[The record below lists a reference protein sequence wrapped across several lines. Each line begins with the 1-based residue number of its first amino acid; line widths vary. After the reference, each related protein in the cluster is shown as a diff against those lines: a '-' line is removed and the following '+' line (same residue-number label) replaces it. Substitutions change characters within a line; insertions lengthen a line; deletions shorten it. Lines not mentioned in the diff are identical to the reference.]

1 MISVQNLVKN
11 YEDVQAVRDISFK
24 VDEGAFFSFLG
35 VNGAGKSTT
44 ISILTTLLEKTS
56 GHVTIGG
63 YDIDRDSNEVRKL
76 ISVVF
81 QESLLDLTLTVR
93 ENLTIRGSLYG
104 LGGAKLKEAVNNA
117 IKITDATEFADRRYA
132 RLSGGQRRKADIA
145 RALVNTPR
153 LLFLDEPSTGL
164 DPKTRRDIL
173 DLIKDLQKKQGM
185 TVFLTTHYM
194 EEAAESDDIVI
205 INKGKIVANGTPAQ
219 LKEQYAY
226 DILKM
231 ELDNGARLKE
241 RLKNTTD
248 ALPIL
253 DKYRENITHFEVVS
267 GTLDDVFINLTE
279 ELNNA
284 D

>member
-1 MISVQNLVKN
+1 MISVQNLIKN
-11 YEDVQAVRDISFK
+11 YEDVQAVRDISFT

-63 YDIDRDSNEVRKL
+63 YDIDRNPNEIRSL

-81 QESLLDLTLTVR
+81 QENLLDLNLTVR

-104 LGGAKLKEAVNNA
+104 LGGGKLKEAVNNA
-117 IKITDATEFADRRYA
+117 LKITNAADFADRYYET
-132 RLSGGQRRKADIA
+132 LSGGQRRKADIA
-145 RALVNTPR
+145 RALVNMPR

-173 DLIKDLQKKQGM
+173 DLIRGLQKEQGM

-194 EEAAESDDIVI
+194 EEAAKSDDIVI
-205 INKGKIVANGTPAQ
+205 INKGKIVATGTPTQ

-231 ELDNGARLKE
+231 ELADGTRRKE

-253 DKYRENITHFEVVS
+253 DKYRESIRHFEVVS

>member
-1 MISVQNLVKN
+1 MIEVRNLIKN

-24 VDEGAFFSFLG
+24 VNEGEFFSFLG

-44 ISILTTLLEKTS
+44 INILTTLLDKTS

-63 YDIDRDSNEVRKL
+63 YDIDRDPNEIRKL

-81 QESLLDLTLTVR
+81 QESLLDLNLTVR

-104 LGGAKLKEAVNNA
+104 IGGAKLKDAVNNA
-117 IKITDATEFADRRYA
+117 LKITDAVDFADRRYEK
-132 RLSGGQRRKADIA
+132 LSGGQRRKADIA
-145 RALVNTPR
+145 RALVNMPR

-164 DPKTRRDIL
+164 DPKARRDIMN
-173 DLIKDLQKKQGM
+173 LIKDLQKKQGM

-205 INKGKIVANGTPAQ
+205 IHKGKIVANGTPTQ
-219 LKEQYAY
+219 LKEEYAY

-231 ELDNGARLKE
+231 ELNNGTRFKE

-248 ALPIL
+248 ALPII
-253 DKYRENITHFEVVS
+253 DKFRDNITHFEVVS

-279 ELNNA
+279 ELNNV